1 MNCSQSLAC
10 PAPRDLRIKRGLFTY
25 ALFCLL
31 LISTGLSHASGLFSS
46 TPRQGEFLPVDQA
59 FIPSVLAEDGDLVL
73 HFAVTPGH
81 YLYDKQFQLKWADG
95 SIAPMLPAHTISS
108 PGESHDDPTFGRVT
122 VYREDIDLTIPAPA
136 HDTTGIVELLVRYQ
150 GCADAGLCYP
160 PEVWRVPVDL
170 ARWQPDLSS
179 SATQVSTPAV
189 IQQAQASFENLQP
202 QGVAPSTA
210 PDATNANALAQWLA
224 TASFPVVLGMFLL
237 LGLGLAFT
245 PCVLPMLPILSAIIA
260 GQKTPTAR
268 QGFLLALS
276 YVLGMSVMYT
286 IAGLLIASLGA
297 AANISA
303 LLQKPAVLISFA
315 LIFIALAIMLW
326 QGRAIALPQ
335 AWQDKLNQAQQQQ
348 RGGVYGSVF
357 VMGAISSVIVS
368 PCVSAPL
375 AGVMLFLSTSQDAVL
390 GGSALFA
397 LSLGMGLPLLV
408 LGAGGA
414 RLIPKAGGWM
424 DNVKRLFAWGLLAVA
439 ALVLLRLVSP
449 AQAQIGWGV
458 FFGLSALG
466 LVSIGS
472 QRRLLALLLATIMMF
487 YAGSLVWSGAQGGHQ
502 LLKPWQ
508 LPAKAVQ
515 NGNGEDALGFVRVSE
530 RADLNSLIAEAKAKG
545 QPVIVDVYADWCVS
559 CIEME
564 NDVIAKPSIQALLK
578 PAKRIKFDIT
588 ATTADQLAWMSE
600 NNLFGPPA
608 YLLWDA
614 AGTPQDNLVGAT
626 SLDNF
631 AAHLERV
638 WN

>member
-1 MNCSQSLAC
+1 MTRSQ
-10 PAPRDLRIKRGLFTY
+10 PLFS
-25 ALFCLL
+25 FL
-31 LISTGLSHASGLFSS
+31 LISVLAVASSITQASGLFSS
-46 TPRQGEFLPVDQA
+46 SPREVVFLPVEKA
-59 FIPSVLAEDGDLVL
+59 FIPSVLADDGDLVL
-73 HFAVTPGH
+73 RFTITPGH

-95 SIAPMLPAHTISS
+95 SIAPMLPAYVVSS
-108 PGESHDDPTFGRVT
+108 TGELHDDPTFGSVT
-122 VYREDIDLTIPAPA
+122 VYRNDIDLTIAAPV
-136 HDTTGIVELLVRYQ
+136 HETTGIVELQVRYQ

-170 ARWQPDLSS
+170 ARWQPQLKSAAVKQTSS
-179 SATQVSTPAV
+179 STDTFSSLPD
-189 IQQAQASFENLQP
+189 QA
-202 QGVAPSTA
+202 APNNSIT
-210 PDATNANALAQWLA
+210 PDATNASALAQWLA
-224 TASFPVVLGMFLL
+224 TASFPLVLGAFLL

-260 GQKTPTAR
+260 GQKTPSAR

-276 YVLGMSVMYT
+276 YVLGMSIMYT
-286 IAGLLIASLGA
+286 IAGLLLATLGA

-303 LLQKPAVLISFA
+303 LLQNPTVLISFA
-315 LIFIALAIMLW
+315 LVFIALAIMLW
-326 QGRAIALPQ
+326 QGHALALPQ

-390 GGSALFA
+390 GASALFA
-397 LSLGMGLPLLV
+397 LSMGMGLPLLV
-408 LGAGGA
+408 LGAGGG

-424 DNVKRLFAWGLLAVA
+424 DSIKRLFAWGLVAVA
-439 ALVLLRLVSP
+439 VSMVLRLVSP

-458 FFGLSALG
+458 FFGLTALG
-466 LVSIGS
+466 LVSIS
-472 QRRLLALLLATIMMF
+472 EQRRLRGLVLAIVVAAF
-487 YAGSLVWSGAQGGHQ
+487 AGSLIWSGAQGGHQ

-508 LPAKAVQ
+508 IPEKAAQ
-515 NGNGEDALGFVRVSE
+515 NVNGEDALGFVRVSQ
-530 RADLNSLIAEAKAKG
+530 RAELEQLIAEAKTSG

-564 NDVIAKPSIQALLK
+564 SDVLSKPRIQTLLQ
-578 PAKRIKFDIT
+578 PARRIKFDIT
-588 ATTADQLAWMSE
+588 ATNAEQLTWMQE
-600 NNLFGPPA
+600 KNLFGPPA
-608 YLLWDA
+608 YLFWNA
-614 AGTPQDNLVGAT
+614 AGVPQDNVVGAS
-626 SLDNF
+626 SLANF